1 MIDVP
6 RPPSPET
13 ISEYRRQGYW
23 GDRTFADILEA
34 RAKATPEREA
44 MADERRR
51 ITYGALWGEV
61 KRFAEFLRRQGVGH
75 GDVVT
80 LQLPNR
86 IEFPVVFFALEL
98 IGAVANKISA
108 DFRAVEVEYILRFSE
123 SKAYVCAS
131 EFKNF
136 NFLTMIEGLRPQLP
150 ALTLVVCVDD
160 VARPGVTSFAK
171 VVSATPEIAAADRVR
186 MSPLEVM
193 RMCFTS
199 GTTGNPKGV
208 LHCFNTTLWAA
219 ELFNR
224 ELGVTENEVM
234 LEFLPVGLNW
244 GYLNLVQ
251 SVMAGCR
258 IVLIERF
265 NAAAVLKLIDQ
276 EKITYVPT
284 PPAAIVA
291 LLNAPELAT
300 HGMATLRM
308 MITGGAS
315 AAVETIKAF
324 QEALPKAHLI
334 ELYGMLE
341 TGFHSITRPTDDP
354 LKVNGTV
361 GRCMPSM
368 GLRIIDDAGNDV
380 AHGEVGEIA
389 ASGPS
394 VHLGYL
400 NNPDVNRDSFTADGW
415 FRSGDLGQFVDADDN
430 VRISG
435 RKKEIINRGGKK
447 YFPREIEELL
457 YEHPKILQVAAIG
470 VPDSRL
476 GERNCLCVVAKQGA
490 TPTLE
495 EIVEFL
501 RGRVADYKLP
511 EEIVVMAEF
520 PMTPTGKVKRPDLLQ
535 KVHDQLSNKVVPASE
550 SFNR

>member
-1 MIDVP
+1 MIEIP
-6 RPPSPET
+6 RPPSAET
-13 ISEYRRQGYW
+13 IAEYRRQGYW

-34 RAKATPEREA
+34 RAAATPEREA
-44 MADERRR
+44 MVDERRR
-51 ITYGALWGEV
+51 ITYGALWTEV
-61 KRFAEFLRRQGVGH
+61 KRFAEFLRRQGVGR

-98 IGAVANKISA
+98 IGAIANKISA

-131 EFKNF
+131 EFKGF
-136 NFLTMIEGLRPQLP
+136 NFLTMIDGLRPKLP
-150 ALTLVVCVDD
+150 ALALLVCVDD
-160 VARPGVTSFAK
+160 IEQAGVTSFAK
-171 VVSATPEIAAADRVR
+171 VVNATPEISAADRVR

-208 LHCFNTTLWAA
+208 LHCFNTTLWTA

-224 ELGVTENEVM
+224 ELGVTEDEVM
-234 LEFLPVGLNW
+234 LGFLPVGLNW

-251 SVMAGCR
+251 SVMAGSR

-265 NAAAVLKLIDQ
+265 NAAAVLKLIDK

-291 LLNAPELAT
+291 LLNAPELPT

-324 QEALPKAHLI
+324 QEAVPKAHLI

-341 TGFHSITRPTDDP
+341 TGFHAITRPTDDP

-368 GLRIIDDAGNDV
+368 GLRIIDDAGHDMP
-380 AHGEVGEIA
+380 HGDVGEIA

-400 NNPDVNRDSFTADGW
+400 NNPDANLDSFTADGW
-415 FRSGDLGQFVDADDN
+415 FRSGDLGQFVDVDDN

-470 VPDSRL
+470 VADPRL
-476 GERNCLCVVAKQGA
+476 GERNCLCVVVKPGA
-490 TPTLE
+490 ALTLE
-495 EIVEFL
+495 EIVAFL

-511 EEIVVMAEF
+511 EELVLMAEF
-520 PMTPTGKVKRPDLLQ
+520 PTTPTGKIKRQDLLQ
-535 KVHDQLSNKVVPASE
+535 QVRANSL
-550 SFNR
+550 

>member
-1 MIDVP
+1 MIEAP
-6 RPPSPET
+6 RPPSAET
-13 ISEYRRQGYW
+13 ITEYRRQGWW
-23 GDRTFADILEA
+23 GDRTFADILQS
-34 RAKATPEREA
+34 RAEATPEREA
-44 MADERRR
+44 MADEHRR
-51 ITYGALWGEV
+51 ITYGALWAEV
-61 KRFAEFLRRQGVGH
+61 KRFAEFLRRQGVGR

-108 DFRAVEVEYILRFSE
+108 DFRTVEVEYILRFSN
-123 SKAYVCAS
+123 SKAYVCAR
-131 EFKNF
+131 EFKGF
-136 NFLTMIEGLRPQLP
+136 DFLAMIDGLRPGLP
-150 ALTLVVCVDD
+150 ALALVVCVDD
-160 VARPGVTSFAK
+160 VDRPGVASFAK
-171 VVSATPEIAAADRVR
+171 VVGSTPEIAAADRVR

-224 ELGVTENEVM
+224 ELGVTQDDVM
-234 LEFLPVGLNW
+234 LGFLPVGLNW

-251 SVMAGCR
+251 SVMAGSR

-265 NAAAVLKLIDQ
+265 NAAAVLKLIAT
-276 EKITYVPT
+276 ERITYIPT

-308 MITGGAS
+308 MVTGGAS

-324 QEALPKAHLI
+324 QEAVPQAHLI

-368 GLRIIDDAGNDV
+368 GLRIIDDAGRDV
-380 AHGEVGEIA
+380 PHGEIGEIA
-389 ASGPS
+389 AIGPS

-400 NNPDVNRDSFTADGW
+400 NNPDANRDSFTADGW
-415 FRSGDLGQFVDADDN
+415 FRSGDLGQFVDAENN

-457 YEHPKILQVAAIG
+457 YEHPKILQVAVVGA
-470 VPDSRL
+470 PDPRL
-476 GERNCLCVVAKQGA
+476 GERNCLCIVPKAGPV
-490 TPTLE
+490 PTLD
-495 EIVEFL
+495 EIIDFL

-511 EEIVVMAEF
+511 EELFLMSEF
-520 PMTPTGKVKRPDLLQ
+520 PMTPTGKIKRQDLVSQ
-535 KVHDQLSNKVVPASE
+535 VRASP
-550 SFNR
+550 SIDKDLR

>member
-1 MIDVP
+1 MIEAP

-13 ISEYRRQGYW
+13 IAEYRRRGWW

-34 RAKATPEREA
+34 RAAATPDREA

-51 ITYGALWGEV
+51 ISYGALWAEV
-61 KRFAEFLRRQGVGH
+61 KRFAEFLRREGVGR

-108 DFRAVEVEYILRFSE
+108 DFRAVEVEYILRFSN

-131 EFKNF
+131 AFKGF
-136 NFLTMIEGLRPQLP
+136 DFVAMVEGLRPRLP
-150 ALTLVVCVDD
+150 ELALVVCVDD
-160 VARPGVTSFAK
+160 VDRPGVTSFAK
-171 VVSATPEIAAADRVR
+171 VVRATAEIAAADRVR
-186 MSPLEVM
+186 MAPLEVM

-224 ELGVTENEVM
+224 ELGVTEDEVM
-234 LEFLPVGLNW
+234 LGFLPVGLNW

-251 SVMAGCR
+251 SVMAGGR

-265 NAAAVLKLIDQ
+265 SPAGVLALIDK

-291 LLNAPELAT
+291 MLNAPELGR
-300 HGMATLRM
+300 HSLATLRM

-324 QEALPKAHLI
+324 QEAVPKAHLI

-341 TGFHSITRPTDDP
+341 TGFHAITRPTDDP

-368 GLRIIDDAGNDV
+368 GLRIIDEAGRDLP
-380 AHGEVGEIA
+380 HGEVGEIA
-389 ASGPS
+389 AIGPS

-400 NNPDVNRDSFTADGW
+400 NNPEANRDSFTADGW
-415 FRSGDLGQFVDADDN
+415 FRSGDLGQFVDADN
-430 VRISG
+430 NLRISG

-457 YEHPKILQVAAIG
+457 YEHPKILQVAVVGA
-470 VPDSRL
+470 PDPRL
-476 GERNCLCVVAKQGA
+476 GERNCLCIVAKPGA
-490 TPTLE
+490 APTLE
-495 EIVEFL
+495 EMVEFL

-511 EEIVVMAEF
+511 EELVLMPEF
-520 PMTPTGKVKRPDLLQ
+520 PMTPTGKIKRPDLLEQ
-535 KVHDQLSNKVVPASE
+535 VRARKA
-550 SFNR
+550 